1 MNDRQKYAKVKR
13 NISKIKF
20 LFSQLIVKFSLFSKF
35 TDFFWTFTK
44 KVLRVKRADVR
55 KLVFA
60 ICLLNVAVPMRDESR
75 KGEANTKRSGENC
88 SQKQLRSVD

>member
-13 NISKIKF
+13 NTSNIRF
-20 LFSQLIVKFSLFSKF
+20 LFSQLIVEFSLFSE
-35 TDFFWTFTK
+35 WTFTK

-55 KLVFA
+55 KLVVA

-75 KGEANTKRSGENC
+75 KGEANTKR
-88 SQKQLRSVD
+88 KL